1 MFLFTT
7 NLLALNI
14 LFPPGGNA
22 AACSNTASCFGEAK
36 HEMEM
41 ADRCYIF
48 CHHAGLHHN
57 FGSKGHR
64 QDVILQSW
72 RLGSETNDM
81 QIGRSKTTTD
91 LPALCLSI
99 CIFVKSPL
107 FFAAFMFR
115 SVQFFF
121 TGQEKKYKILFIE
134 KQKKVFWNMGER
146 FRFTAGA
153 VSASSSVFQGSE
165 LCMPLV
171 PEPAE
176 GSLYRPIYI
185 LSYFHLLHTWI
196 VRLKLM
202 SGSQI

>member
-91 LPALCLSI
+91 LPALCQSI

-121 TGQEKKYKILFIE
+121 TGQEKKIQNTVYRKIE
-134 KQKKVFWNMGER
+134 KGL
-146 FRFTAGA
+146 FTAGA

>member
-48 CHHAGLHHN
+48 CHYAGLHHN

-72 RLGSETNDM
+72 RLGSDTNDM

-91 LPALCLSI
+91 LPALCQSI

-121 TGQEKKYKILFIE
+121 TGQEKKNTKYCLQKNRKRSFGIWGKDLGLLLGQCQHPPLSSRAQSYVCLWCQSQQRVHFIDP
-134 KQKKVFWNMGER
+134 
-146 FRFTAGA
+146 
-153 VSASSSVFQGSE
+153 S
-165 LCMPLV
+165 
-171 PEPAE
+171 
-176 GSLYRPIYI
+176 I
-185 LSYFHLLHTWI
+185 YFHISIFYIHGL
-196 VRLKLM
+196 
-202 SGSQI
+202 